1 MSKGNSAGISKDD
14 GLDQILRKIKT
25 GRIDSERKSKIDAV
39 LNNDLTSEERADLV
53 EKIQLDPRAKR
64 RIAVRE
70 KKDSGD
76 YVLSVI
82 ESGPRSKKPIAG
94 IIVAVIVVVA
104 AFAVYTNYVQE
115 HPMESLELHCNED
128 VAYAGEPFLIRADI
142 SPSNTTDK
150 SLEWKSN
157 LKDVTITERDDK
169 IMVLIGPKVKTG
181 DVLTITAFS
190 NAYGIKESISI
201 PVENQIKIGLDYDST
216 QVTIGEGID
225 IGLRA
230 EAGSLVLQPE
240 WSVDKSWVELSPVDS
255 GVTMLIGYEA
265 TKGDSFVLTAKI
277 PGTELSV
284 SQEFTVSEGLSLKLT
299 ASSDVVSAGSSFTVS
314 AVVKPMLP
322 PDAKL
327 VWDVDYGG
335 LTYTVQDCKLSGV
348 LSSDADHNVK
358 VTVTASVDGY
368 KAQANVTLTTSNPSR
383 LPVDITSIQDMLK
396 MKGSTKVFNL
406 QNDIDM
412 SSVYWTPFEFNG
424 ILNGNGHTITGLKC
438 EVSAKVEDC
447 YYGGLF
453 TVNKGTINDLIV
465 KDAEIKVAPNNKG
478 AYTMLY
484 SGVVCGINTGTISD
498 VTIKSSEILAHST
511 NIKTSWLV
519 KNSSFPKI
527 GSGSAKS
534 GDWYDYASLK
544 FTGTYCTEWVSNAV
558 MNVFC
563 GGVAG
568 TNSGSITRTSVEVS
582 IDAEVINFHY
592 TADTARVYAGGIVGS
607 NTGKVDDVATSGEVH
622 AELVLHDSGKGTG
635 DGLGY
640 LDAYVPVAVGYVG
653 GLAGY
658 SNGECNGFGGA
669 HLSHA
674 TEVYAPTYVAL
685 QGSHYD
691 TNERADD
698 KCITWHKE

>member
-1 MSKGNSAGISKDD
+1 
-14 GLDQILRKIKT
+14 
-25 GRIDSERKSKIDAV
+25 
-39 LNNDLTSEERADLV
+39 
-53 EKIQLDPRAKR
+53 
-64 RIAVRE
+64 
-70 KKDSGD
+70 
-76 YVLSVI
+76 
-82 ESGPRSKKPIAG
+82 
-94 IIVAVIVVVA
+94 
-104 AFAVYTNYVQE
+104 
-115 HPMESLELHCNED
+115 
-128 VAYAGEPFLIRADI
+128 
-142 SPSNTTDK
+142 
-150 SLEWKSN
+150 
-157 LKDVTITERDDK
+157 
-169 IMVLIGPKVKTG
+169 
-181 DVLTITAFS
+181 
-190 NAYGIKESISI
+190 
-201 PVENQIKIGLDYDST
+201 
-216 QVTIGEGID
+216 
-225 IGLRA
+225 
-230 EAGSLVLQPE
+230 
-240 WSVDKSWVELSPVDS
+240 
-255 GVTMLIGYEA
+255 
-265 TKGDSFVLTAKI
+265 
-277 PGTELSV
+277 
-284 SQEFTVSEGLSLKLT
+284 
-299 ASSDVVSAGSSFTVS
+299 
-314 AVVKPMLP
+314 
-322 PDAKL
+322 
-327 VWDVDYGG
+327 
-335 LTYTVQDCKLSGV
+335 
-348 LSSDADHNVK
+348 
-358 VTVTASVDGY
+358 
-368 KAQANVTLTTSNPSR
+368 
-383 LPVDITSIQDMLK
+383 
-396 MKGSTKVFNL
+396 
-406 QNDIDM
+406 M